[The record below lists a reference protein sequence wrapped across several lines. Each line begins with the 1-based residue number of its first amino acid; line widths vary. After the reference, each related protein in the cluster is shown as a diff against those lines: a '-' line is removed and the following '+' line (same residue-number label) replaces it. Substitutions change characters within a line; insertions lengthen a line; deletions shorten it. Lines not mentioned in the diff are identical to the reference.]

1 MNSKFLSIV
10 KYIVLLLVAFALLAL
25 AFEGVS
31 VNAILK
37 EMLQA
42 KLSWLILAII
52 ISLVGFVSRAIRW
65 KLLIESL
72 GYTPSLKNTISSL
85 MVGYFAN
92 LALPRLGEVTRC
104 GSLGKSESIPFS
116 SLLGTVIV
124 ERVID
129 VLSLLIL
136 LFLSSILEID
146 RLGNFL
152 NDTILQPLGAKF
164 QNVISSPKTIAILT
178 ILFVAIL
185 MTIFIIIRRSKQ
197 NKAESKLIHLI
208 KGLWSGLQSV
218 TKLKRPWLFIFHS
231 VFIWFLAFL
240 GMYVSFQALPAT
252 SDLDMTAALFI
263 LVISGLGMAAPVQ
276 GGIGAFHLLVSQG
289 LILYG
294 LSQQD
299 GLAFATLVHTL
310 SLILV
315 VVCGITSLILLF
327 SANKKRLTQSNLQQ

>member
-10 KYIVLLLVAFALLAL
+10 KYIVLLGVAFALLAL
-25 AFEGVS
+25 AFKGIS
-31 VNAILK
+31 VYAILD

-42 KLSWLILAII
+42 KLSWLLLAII
-52 ISLVGFVSRAIRW
+52 ISLTGFVSRAIRW

-72 GYTPSLKNTISSL
+72 GYTPSLKNTTASL

-104 GSLGKSESIPFS
+104 GTLSKAESIPFS

-136 LFLSSILEID
+136 LFLSSLLEID

-152 NDTILQPLGAKF
+152 HANIIQPLGEKL
-164 QNVISSPKTIAILT
+164 QNVMSSPKTMTIVI
-178 ILFVAIL
+178 ILFIALL
-185 MTIFIIIRRSKQ
+185 MTIFIIMRRSKQ
-197 NKAESKLIHLI
+197 NKEESKIIHLI
-208 KGLWSGLQSV
+208 KGLLSGLQSV

-252 SDLDMTAALFI
+252 SDLDITAALFI

-289 LILYG
+289 LTFYG
-294 LSQQD
+294 LTQKD

-310 SLILV
+310 SLALV
-315 VVCGITSLILLF
+315 VLCGITSLIFLF
-327 SANKKRLTQSNLQQ
+327 STNKKRLNESKLQQ

>member
-1 MNSKFLSIV
+1 MNSKLISV
-10 KYIVLLLVAFALLAL
+10 LKYIFLLAIAFGLLAL
-25 AFEGVS
+25 AFKGIP
-31 VNAILK
+31 VNVILH

-42 KLSWLILAII
+42 KLSWLMVAVLIGLA
-52 ISLVGFVSRAIRW
+52 GFISRAIRW

-72 GYTPSLKNTISSL
+72 GYTPSLKNTTSSL

-92 LALPRLGEVTRC
+92 LAFPRLGEVTRC
-104 GSLGKSESIPFS
+104 GSLSKAESIPFS

-152 NDTILQPLGAKF
+152 HTNIIQPLDIKI
-164 QNVISSPKTIAILT
+164 QNIMSSPGIMAIVI
-178 ILFVAIL
+178 ILFVAL
-185 MTIFIIIRRSKQ
+185 LVTIYIMVRRSKQ
-197 NKAESKLIHLI
+197 NKEESKIIHLVNGLI
-208 KGLWSGLQSV
+208 KGLQSV
-218 TKLKRPWLFIFHS
+218 AKLKKPWLFIFHS

-252 SDLDMTAALFI
+252 SPLDMTAALFL

-310 SLILV
+310 SLVLV
-315 VVCGITSLILLF
+315 VVCGIVSLILLF
-327 SANKKRLTQSNLQQ
+327 TANKKRLNQSNLQQ

>member
-1 MNSKFLSIV
+1 MNSKIISVL
-10 KYIVLLLVAFALLAL
+10 KYIVLLAVAIGLLAL
-25 AFEGVS
+25 AFKGIS
-31 VNAILK
+31 VNVILH

-42 KLSWLILAII
+42 KLSWLLIAVIIGLA
-52 ISLVGFVSRAIRW
+52 GFVSRAIRW

-72 GYTPSLKNTISSL
+72 GYTPSLKNTTASL

-92 LALPRLGEVTRC
+92 LAFPRLGEVTRC
-104 GSLGKSESIPFS
+104 GSLSKAESIPFS

-152 NDTILQPLGAKF
+152 HDNIIKPLGIKLKT
-164 QNVISSPKTIAILT
+164 VMSSPGIIAIAI
-178 ILFVAIL
+178 ILFVAL
-185 MTIFIIIRRSKQ
+185 LVMIFIIMRRSKQ
-197 NKAESKLIHLI
+197 NKEESKFVHLV
-208 KGLWSGLQSV
+208 KGLLSGLQSV
-218 TKLKRPWLFIFHS
+218 AKLKRPWLFLFHS

-240 GMYVSFQALPAT
+240 GMYVSFQALPST
-252 SDLDMTAALFI
+252 SDLGMTAALFI

-289 LILYG
+289 LVLYG

-299 GLAFATLVHTL
+299 GLTFATLVHAL
-310 SLILV
+310 SLVLV

-327 SANKKRLTQSNLQQ
+327 SANKKRLQENIKQQ

>member
-1 MNSKFLSIV
+1 MNSKIISVL
-10 KYIVLLLVAFALLAL
+10 KYIVLLAVAIGLLAL
-25 AFEGVS
+25 AFKGIS
-31 VNAILK
+31 VNVILH

-42 KLSWLILAII
+42 KLSWLLIAVIIGLA
-52 ISLVGFVSRAIRW
+52 GFVSRAIRW

-72 GYTPSLKNTISSL
+72 GFTPSLKNTTASL

-92 LALPRLGEVTRC
+92 LAFPRLGEVTRC
-104 GSLGKSESIPFS
+104 GSLSKAESIPFS

-152 NDTILQPLGAKF
+152 HDNIIKPLGIKLKT
-164 QNVISSPKTIAILT
+164 VMSSPGIIAIAI
-178 ILFVAIL
+178 ILFVAL
-185 MTIFIIIRRSKQ
+185 LVMIFIIMRRSKQ
-197 NKAESKLIHLI
+197 NKEESKFVHLV
-208 KGLWSGLQSV
+208 KGLLSGLQSV
-218 TKLKRPWLFIFHS
+218 AKLKRPWLFLFHS

-240 GMYVSFQALPAT
+240 GMYVSFQALPST
-252 SDLDMTAALFI
+252 SDLGMTAALFI

-289 LILYG
+289 LVLYG

-299 GLAFATLVHTL
+299 GLTFATLVHAL
-310 SLILV
+310 SLVLV

-327 SANKKRLTQSNLQQ
+327 SANKKRLQENIKQQ

>member
-1 MNSKFLSIV
+1 MNSKIISVL
-10 KYIVLLLVAFALLAL
+10 KYIVLLAVAIGLLAL
-25 AFEGVS
+25 AFKGIS
-31 VNAILK
+31 VNVILH

-42 KLSWLILAII
+42 KLSWLLIAVIIGLA
-52 ISLVGFVSRAIRW
+52 GFVSRAIRW

-72 GYTPSLKNTISSL
+72 GFTLSLKNTTASL

-92 LALPRLGEVTRC
+92 LAFPRLGEVTRC
-104 GSLGKSESIPFS
+104 GSLSKAESIPFS

-152 NDTILQPLGAKF
+152 HDNIIKPLGIKLKT
-164 QNVISSPKTIAILT
+164 VMSSPGIIAIAI
-178 ILFVAIL
+178 ILFVAL
-185 MTIFIIIRRSKQ
+185 LVMIFIIMRRSKQ
-197 NKAESKLIHLI
+197 NKEESKFVHLV
-208 KGLWSGLQSV
+208 KGLLSGLQSV
-218 TKLKRPWLFIFHS
+218 AKLKRPWLFLFHS

-240 GMYVSFQALPAT
+240 GMYVSFQALPST
-252 SDLDMTAALFI
+252 SDLGMTAALFI

-289 LILYG
+289 LVLYG

-299 GLAFATLVHTL
+299 GLTFATLVHAL
-310 SLILV
+310 SLVLV

-327 SANKKRLTQSNLQQ
+327 SANKKRLQENIKQQ